1 MEFKWKTIGNQKAVE
16 YLDKSLSNNQI
27 ANFYIFSGLTG
38 LGKFSLA
45 KNFITNIFIKD
56 LPGLTINENFL
67 ETNSDF
73 WVIEREVDKKNIS
86 IDQIR
91 EFIAHFHS
99 SSFMNSYRAAI
110 IKEAECLNDN
120 SANALLKVLEEVNNK
135 TIIILTVNDVESLPK
150 TITSRGQVI
159 NLFPVKDDL
168 IYQNLVDNFSLSP
181 NLARSLAR
189 LSDGRPGMALQFLEN
204 ENLYQNYQSVVN
216 SFLDF
221 LPAIFS
227 ERLKIIDEIIKKNDI
242 LDNFSILQI
251 WQSVIRD
258 LIFLNYNQ
266 CDYIKN
272 DFALDKLKIFK
283 TEELTPEILSQKS
296 LIITTAEDYLKSN
309 INLRS
314 VLEYIAVNI

>member
-1 MEFKWKTIGNQKAVE
+1 MEFKWKIIGNQKAVE
-16 YLDKSLSNNQI
+16 YLDKSLSNGQI
-27 ANFYIFSGLTG
+27 ANFYIFSGQSG

-56 LPGLTINENFL
+56 LPGLKVNENFL

-73 WVIEREVDKKNIS
+73 WVIEREADKKNIS

-91 EFIAHFHS
+91 DFISHFQA

-110 IKEAECLNDN
+110 IKEAQYLNEN
-120 SANALLKVLEEVNNK
+120 SANALLKVLEEADNK
-135 TIIILTVNDVESLPK
+135 TIIILTVDDIESLPK
-150 TITSRGQVI
+150 TIASRGQII

-168 IYQNLVDNFSLSP
+168 IYQNLIDNFSVSP
-181 NLARSLAR
+181 NLARSLTR
-189 LSDGRPGMALQFLEN
+189 LSNGCPKIALKFLDD
-204 ENLYQNYQSVVN
+204 ENLYQDYGLMVN
-216 SFLDF
+216 SFIDF
-221 LPAIFS
+221 LSQNFV
-227 ERLKIIDEIIKKNDI
+227 ERLKIINEVIKKDDI

-258 LIFLNYNQ
+258 LIFLHYNQ
-266 CDYIKN
+266 YDYVKN
-272 DFALDKLKIFK
+272 DFALDKLKAFK
-283 TEELTPEILSQKS
+283 TEDLNPEVLAQKS
-296 LIITTAEDYLKSN
+296 LIITKAEEYLKSN